1 MADHN
6 HTPGS
11 PAGPTDEAALGST
24 SGSDGM
30 PASGSD
36 GMPASGSIAESDG
49 MPADGP
55 ADRTAAGSAD
65 RLTVEELIRFPA
77 LQLRVLAGHAGLGRS
92 VSWAHVSELD
102 DPTPWLLGAELIMT
116 TGIAIPRSAARQ
128 RAYLERLDDAGV
140 SALALSAQLHVPP
153 LHRAFLAAAEE
164 RGMPVLE
171 VPLAVPFIAVAQEVA
186 AAVQE
191 DARQR
196 LGAQLQVFGAL
207 RWMASEDLGTA
218 TLFRR
223 LERLSG
229 YTVYLCTPQ
238 GRPLLPGVPVPDPGL
253 LPRTAEAPPTIPG
266 GFVLPVPAPG
276 GPAGFLVALER
287 EGARPAGLAVA
298 QHIATV
304 AALQVAMARHERETL
319 RREGAEI
326 LAELLQD
333 VLDPATARRRLIRL
347 GLPDDEL
354 VLLAV
359 RGVSDDGLLR
369 ALDDR
374 PFLMLGRGDD
384 RYVLGTAEAAAAVA
398 GVPGVA
404 AGVSRP
410 FAAGTSLRVARREAV
425 WAVSRAA
432 ESGQALVRYG
442 DDTAGRWLPED
453 PAVLSALVEHVLGE
467 VIRYDAAHDSHLLAS
482 VRTWME
488 RDRRTEDAAAA
499 LHVHPNTLAYRLR
512 RFTALTGRDLSST
525 GAFTE
530 VWLAVRAAGQ
540 LGLTG

>member
-1 MADHN
+1 MF
-6 HTPGS
+6 
-11 PAGPTDEAALGST
+11 LV
-24 SGSDGM
+24 
-30 PASGSD
+30 
-36 GMPASGSIAESDG
+36 AEHK
-49 MPADGP
+49 
-55 ADRTAAGSAD
+55 
-65 RLTVEELIRFPA
+65 LTVEDLTRFPA
-77 LQLRVLAGHAGLGRS
+77 LQLRVMAGEAGLTRS

-102 DPTPWLLGAELIMT
+102 DPTPWLLGAEVIMT
-116 TGIAIPRSAARQ
+116 TGMAIPRSATRQ

-153 LHRAFLAAAEE
+153 LHEAFFAAAEE

-171 VPLAVPFIAVAQEVA
+171 VPLAVPFIAIAQEVA

-191 DARQR
+191 DPGQR

-207 RWMASEDLGTA
+207 RWLASEDLDTPA
-218 TLFRR
+218 LFRR

-229 YTVYLCTPQ
+229 YEVYLCTPQ
-238 GRPLLPGVPVPDPGL
+238 GRPLLPGVPAPDPGV
-253 LPRTAEAPPTIPG
+253 LPRSADAPPTIPG
-266 GFVLPVPAPG
+266 GFALPVPAPG
-276 GPAGFLVALER
+276 GPAGFLVAFER
-287 EGARPAGLAVA
+287 EGARPAGLAVV

-304 AALQVAMARHERETL
+304 AALRVAMVRHGRETL

-347 GLPDDEL
+347 GLPAEEL
-354 VLLAV
+354 VLLTV
-359 RGVSDDGLLR
+359 RGVPDDALLR
-369 ALDDR
+369 ALDDHPCLLLR
-374 PFLMLGRGDD
+374 RGDD
-384 RYVLGTAEAAAAVA
+384 RYVLGSAELGTAIAALPSAAA
-398 GVPGVA
+398 GM
-404 AGVSRP
+404 SRP
-410 FAAGTSLRVARREAV
+410 FPAGTSLRVARREAV
-425 WAVSRAA
+425 WAASRAA
-432 ESGQALVRYG
+432 ESGQPLIRYG
-442 DDTAGRWLPED
+442 DDTAGRWLPDD
-453 PAVLSALVEHVLGE
+453 PSVLAALVEHVLGE
-467 VIRYDAAHDSHLLAS
+467 VLRYDAAHDSQLLTS

-540 LGLTG
+540 LGLTA